1 MLKSSSHVISINLLL
16 CINLKRGDCVD
27 KIKVAI
33 VEDDPVWLSSMVFF
47 INSEPDLTV
56 IATASNKQAAVEM
69 AREHDMDIILMDIN
83 LTENNTDG
91 IYAAAEI
98 SQFKQVKIIMLTSL
112 ESEDIITN
120 SFSAGPINYVSKKNY
135 TDIPGAIRSIYNKTS
150 PMEVLLKEFSRLKE
164 EQLSCLSNAEK
175 EILDLVEKGY
185 SQSKISSILYK
196 SPGTLKSQINKILKK
211 MGVASCKDA
220 IKKIRSKGILK

>member
-1 MLKSSSHVISINLLL
+1 M
-16 CINLKRGDCVD
+16 D

-120 SFSAGPINYVSKKNY
+120 SFTAGAINYVSKKNY

-164 EQLSCLSNAEK
+164 EEQLSSLSNAEK

>member
-1 MLKSSSHVISINLLL
+1 M
-16 CINLKRGDCVD
+16 D

-47 INSEPDLTV
+47 INNEPDLKV

-83 LTENNTDG
+83 LTENNIDG

-98 SQFKQVKIIMLTSL
+98 SQFKQVKTIMLTSL
-112 ESEDIITN
+112 ESEEVITN
-120 SFSAGPINYVSKKNY
+120 SFTAGAINYVSKKNY
-135 TDIPGAIRSIYNKTS
+135 ADIPGAIRSIYNKTS
-150 PMEVLLKEFSRLKE
+150 PMEVLLKEFSRLKEE

-211 MGVASCKDA
+211 MGVTSCKDA

>member
-1 MLKSSSHVISINLLL
+1 M
-16 CINLKRGDCVD
+16 D

-47 INSEPDLTV
+47 INNEPDLTV

-120 SFSAGPINYVSKKNY
+120 SFTAGAINYVSKKNY

-164 EQLSCLSNAEK
+164 EEQLSSLSNAEK

-196 SPGTLKSQINKILKK
+196 SPGTLKSQINKIPKK
-211 MGVASCKDA
+211 MGVASCKDV
-220 IKKIRSKGILK
+220 IKKIKSKGILK